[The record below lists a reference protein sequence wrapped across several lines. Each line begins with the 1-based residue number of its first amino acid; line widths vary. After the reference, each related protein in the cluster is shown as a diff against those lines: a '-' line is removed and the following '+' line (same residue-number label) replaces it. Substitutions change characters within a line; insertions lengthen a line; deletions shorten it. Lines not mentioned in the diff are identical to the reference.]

1 MEGFDSFDVKV
12 YCIAVSKKVVK
23 CGRKTTRTYQFQRY
37 TVGLVKYRR
46 EPRLDGYSMQIT
58 ESTLAVGSRTF
69 RANFMQLENAVV
81 AFLFED
87 RMRLG
92 TVAIAMP
99 GLREVAA
106 GRSSVLVGAK
116 YLMVSRA
123 LAEKLAAKS
132 GRIAIVSL
140 FTELDEAEALRTYT
154 KLLEKI
160 QATQPVADD
169 ARGFASSIR
178 QHV

>member
-1 MEGFDSFDVKV
+1 MELTETTLKV
-12 YCIAVSKKVVK
+12 
-23 CGRKTTRTYQFQRY
+23 GT
-37 TVGLVKYRR
+37 
-46 EPRLDGYSMQIT
+46 
-58 ESTLAVGSRTF
+58 RTF
-69 RANFMQLENAVV
+69 RANSAQLENAVV

-106 GRSSVLVGAK
+106 GRSSVLIGGK
-116 YLMVSRA
+116 YMMTSRA

-132 GRIAIVSL
+132 GRIALLSL
-140 FTELDEAEALRTYT
+140 FTELDEAEALRIYT
-154 KLLEKI
+154 KLLEKV
-160 QATQPVADD
+160 QVAP
-169 ARGFASSIR
+169 ASENAEPISHEIGSSIR

>member
-1 MEGFDSFDVKV
+1 MEFKET
-12 YCIAVSKKVVK
+12 ILE
-23 CGRKTTRTYQFQRY
+23 
-37 TVGLVKYRR
+37 VG
-46 EPRLDGYSMQIT
+46 T
-58 ESTLAVGSRTF
+58 RTF
-69 RANFMQLENAVV
+69 RVNLSQLENAVV

-106 GRSSVLVGAK
+106 GRSSVLIGGK
-116 YLMVSRA
+116 YLMTSRA

-132 GRIAIVSL
+132 GRIALVSL

-154 KLLEKI
+154 KLLEKV
-160 QATQPVADD
+160 QVTPPDVSDE
-169 ARGFASSIR
+169 RNLSSIR
-178 QHV
+178 QNV

>member
-1 MEGFDSFDVKV
+1 M
-12 YCIAVSKKVVK
+12 YCIAASKKVAK
-23 CGRKTTRTYQFQRY
+23 CGWKTTRTYQFQSHP
-37 TVGLVKYRR
+37 VGLVKYRR
-46 EPRLDGYSMQIT
+46 EPRLDRYPMQII
-58 ESTLAVGSRTF
+58 ENTLSVGSRTF
-69 RANFMQLENAVV
+69 RSNFMQLENAVV

-87 RMRLG
+87 RVRLG

-116 YLMVSRA
+116 YVMVSRA

-140 FTELDEAEALRTYT
+140 FTELDEAEALRIYT
-154 KLLEKI
+154 RLLEKI
-160 QATQPVADD
+160 QLTQPAAND
-169 ARGFASSIR
+169 AGGVTTSIR

>member
-1 MEGFDSFDVKV
+1 ME
-12 YCIAVSKKVVK
+12 
-23 CGRKTTRTYQFQRY
+23 
-37 TVGLVKYRR
+37 
-46 EPRLDGYSMQIT
+46 IT
-58 ESTLAVGSRTF
+58 ENTLIVGTRTF
-69 RANFMQLENAVV
+69 RSNFMQLENAVV

-87 RMRLG
+87 RARLG

-132 GRIAIVSL
+132 GHIAIVSL
-140 FTELDEAEALRTYT
+140 YTELDEAEALRIYT
-154 KLLEKI
+154 KVLDKI
-160 QATQPVADD
+160 KVTKPIADD
-169 ARGFASSIR
+169 TREVASSIG
-178 QHV
+178 QHI

>member
-1 MEGFDSFDVKV
+1 ME
-12 YCIAVSKKVVK
+12 
-23 CGRKTTRTYQFQRY
+23 
-37 TVGLVKYRR
+37 
-46 EPRLDGYSMQIT
+46 IT
-58 ESTLAVGSRTF
+58 ENTLEVGTRTF
-69 RANFMQLENAVV
+69 RSNLMQLENAAV

-106 GRSSVLVGAK
+106 GRSSVLLGAK
-116 YLMVSRA
+116 YVMVSRA

-140 FTELDEAEALRTYT
+140 FTELDEAEALRIYT
-154 KLLEKI
+154 KLLEKVKV
-160 QATQPVADD
+160 AQPTDE
-169 ARGFASSIR
+169 ARGYTSSIR

>member
-1 MEGFDSFDVKV
+1 MKLTE
-12 YCIAVSKKVVK
+12 
-23 CGRKTTRTYQFQRY
+23 TTLE
-37 TVGLVKYRR
+37 VG
-46 EPRLDGYSMQIT
+46 T
-58 ESTLAVGSRTF
+58 RTF
-69 RANFMQLENAVV
+69 RSNFMQLENAVV

-132 GRIAIVSL
+132 GQIAIVSL
-140 FTELDEAEALRTYT
+140 FTELDEAEALRIYM
-154 KLLEKI
+154 KLLDKI
-160 QATQPVADD
+160 KVTQPVPED
-169 ARGFASSIR
+169 AREVASSIG
-178 QHV
+178 QHM

>member
-1 MEGFDSFDVKV
+1 
-12 YCIAVSKKVVK
+12 
-23 CGRKTTRTYQFQRY
+23 
-37 TVGLVKYRR
+37 
-46 EPRLDGYSMQIT
+46 
-58 ESTLAVGSRTF
+58 
-69 RANFMQLENAVV
+69 MQLENAVV

-87 RMRLG
+87 RVRLG

-99 GLREVAA
+99 GIREVAA

-132 GRIAIVSL
+132 GQIAIVSL
-140 FTELDEAEALRTYT
+140 FTELDEAEALRIYM
-154 KLLEKI
+154 KLLDTIKV
-160 QATQPVADD
+160 TQPVPEDT
-169 ARGFASSIR
+169 REVASSIG

>member
-1 MEGFDSFDVKV
+1 MKLTE
-12 YCIAVSKKVVK
+12 A
-23 CGRKTTRTYQFQRY
+23 TLE
-37 TVGLVKYRR
+37 VG
-46 EPRLDGYSMQIT
+46 T
-58 ESTLAVGSRTF
+58 RTF
-69 RANFMQLENAVV
+69 RSNFMQLENAVV

-87 RMRLG
+87 RVRLG

-99 GLREVAA
+99 GIREVAA

-132 GRIAIVSL
+132 GQIAIVSL
-140 FTELDEAEALRTYT
+140 FTELDEAEALRIYM
-154 KLLEKI
+154 KLLDTIKV
-160 QATQPVADD
+160 TQPVPEDT
-169 ARGFASSIR
+169 REVASSIG

>member
-1 MEGFDSFDVKV
+1 ME
-12 YCIAVSKKVVK
+12 
-23 CGRKTTRTYQFQRY
+23 TTENTL
-37 TVGLVKYRR
+37 TVGTRIFK
-46 EPRLDGYSMQIT
+46 S
-58 ESTLAVGSRTF
+58 
-69 RANFMQLENAVV
+69 NFLQLENAVI

-87 RMRLG
+87 RTRLG

-116 YLMVSRA
+116 YLMVTRA

-132 GRIAIVSL
+132 GKMAVVSL

-154 KLLEKI
+154 KLLDKI
-160 QATQPVADD
+160 KVTPTGPGNTREVE
-169 ARGFASSIR
+169 SSIG
-178 QHV
+178 QDV